1 MNIEEKK
8 NQYFERVIETQVL
21 DWENAFWSSF
31 NLSQVF
37 YSLIEIQIIFFRF
50 PVENTAIK
58 RKDSPWFILLI

>member
-21 DWENAFWSSF
+21 DWENVFWSSF

-58 RKDSPWFILLI
+58 KKG